1 MNNLAQI
8 AHLIV
13 VNAQQVVYHKIAQKL
28 VQQVLQLN
36 ASQSVV
42 IKIPQPKLQT
52 TSFVKMLTIVKKLK
66 DTDLVISS

>member
-13 VNAQQVVYHKIAQKL
+13 INAQQVVHQKIKQI
-28 VQQVLQLN
+28 VQQVLQMN

-42 IKIPQPKLQT
+42 IKQPNIQT
-52 TSFVKMLTIVKKLK
+52 TSFVKMLQIVKKLK

>member
-13 VNAQQVVYHKIAQKL
+13 VNAQQVVYHKIAQI

-42 IKIPQPKLQT
+42 IKIPQPKIQT
-52 TSFVKMLTIVKKLK
+52 TSFVKMLQIVKKLK